1 MKSKRLISLD
11 VFRGMTIAGMILVND
26 PGSWSHVFAPLRHA
40 PWHGLTPTDWVF
52 PFFLFIV
59 GVSIP
64 LAFERRLSDAIPRSV
79 LLRKSIIRSITL
91 LAIGIGLKV
100 FHLLIQGNLSMETMR
115 WVGVLHRI
123 AVVYLGCSILY
134 LYTTRKTQVWIAATF
149 LVGYCMLLGMVPVPI
164 DDTLKTAIAAG
175 EIKTAA
181 GMIPLPKIRVINDSY
196 IAANFEPG
204 LNLAAWVD
212 RQLIPGRLWEFT
224 WDPEGILST
233 LPSLVT
239 GILGMFAGAWI
250 RHAQSTQRQAAG
262 LMAAASIALMTGGI
276 WSWFMPFNKNLW
288 SSSFTLYTAGLAAL
302 ILGAMIW
309 LIDSERKCSRLS
321 RPFQI
326 FGSNAIAAYIL
337 HSLCGRPFFATFGS
351 EGNSWSINEVF
362 MNSLIKIGIPP
373 NLVSLLWALAYTTL
387 IFCIVHQLHRRK
399 WFLRI

>member
-1 MKSKRLISLD
+1 
-11 VFRGMTIAGMILVND
+11 
-26 PGSWSHVFAPLRHA
+26 
-40 PWHGLTPTDWVF
+40 
-52 PFFLFIV
+52 
-59 GVSIP
+59 
-64 LAFERRLSDAIPRSV
+64 
-79 LLRKSIIRSITL
+79 
-91 LAIGIGLKV
+91 
-100 FHLLIQGNLSMETMR
+100 
-115 WVGVLHRI
+115 
-123 AVVYLGCSILY
+123 
-134 LYTTRKTQVWIAATF
+134 
-149 LVGYCMLLGMVPVPI
+149 
-164 DDTLKTAIAAG
+164 
-175 EIKTAA
+175 
-181 GMIPLPKIRVINDSY
+181 
-196 IAANFEPG
+196 
-204 LNLAAWVD
+204 
-212 RQLIPGRLWEFT
+212 
-224 WDPEGILST
+224 
-233 LPSLVT
+233 
-239 GILGMFAGAWI
+239 
-250 RHAQSTQRQAAG
+250 
-262 LMAAASIALMTGGI
+262 MTGGI